1 MKIVL
6 IGANGQLGTDIS
18 KYFKEKG
25 LEVFDLK
32 HGDIEVCDFD
42 ASSKIISGINPDLVI
57 NTSAFHQV
65 DVCEDE
71 VLPAFKVN
79 VLGVKNL
86 AEICRETDS
95 ILMHFSTD
103 YVFKGDKKT
112 PYIESDCPDPINIYG
127 ISKLAGENAIRYL
140 LNKYYIVRLSGLYGS
155 AGSSGKG
162 GNFIELMLR
171 LAKEKKSI
179 KVVNDQTL
187 TPTSTAEVARKLYEL
202 IQADD
207 HGIFHMTNSGGCSW
221 YEFAVEI
228 FRLAGLSPDLTPVPS
243 QEFGAKAKRPEFSVL
258 DNHNL
263 RKAGISDLKHWKE
276 ALKEYM
282 GL

>member
-25 LEVFDLK
+25 LKVFDLK
-32 HGDIEVCDFD
+32 HSDIEVCNFD
-42 ASSKIISGINPDLVI
+42 TSSKIISGINPDLII

-71 VLPAFKVN
+71 VLSAFKVN
-79 VLGVKNL
+79 TLGVKNL
-86 AEICRETDS
+86 AKICIETDS
-95 ILMHFSTD
+95 TFMHFSTD

-127 ISKLAGENAIRYL
+127 VSKLAGENVIRYL
-140 LNKYYIVRLSGLYGS
+140 LNKYYVIRLSGLYGH

-171 LAKEKKSI
+171 LAKENKSI

-202 IQADD
+202 IRTNNY
-207 HGIFHMTNSGGCSW
+207 GVFHMTNSGGCSW
-221 YEFAVEI
+221 HEFAGEI
-228 FRLAGLSPDLTPVPS
+228 FRLAGLSPDLTPVLS
-243 QEFGAKAKRPEFSVL
+243 KEFGAKAKRPEFSVL
-258 DNHNL
+258 DNYNL
-263 RKAGISDLKHWKE
+263 KKAGISDLKHWKV